1 LLSQTY
7 RRLLKSSSIPILNAP
22 QTPRRGALL
31 SQTYR
36 RQLNMLFKALQA
48 AGSSSNSSPLAPFSS
63 EKRRGREEEGKMS
76 LRFFLV
82 RQEG

>member
-1 LLSQTY
+1 
-7 RRLLKSSSIPILNAP
+7 
-22 QTPRRGALL
+22 
-31 SQTYR
+31 
-36 RQLNMLFKALQA
+36 MLFKALQA